1 MKISYFWRLS
11 TMLCYMVSHLL
22 ISTWHPMNFHNCH
35 HITIES
41 NWVICIIFRTETKSK
56 KPNGIDAFESLPN
69 TYYKTQA
76 ERLYRDLF
84 EPEKFWYKEILL
96 TAMFEVLFLSYGLYA
111 YDLYLD
117 IDLINAYQIQEN
129 NLRNLTL
136 STKNDS
142 NFKEQSMEGV

>member
-1 MKISYFWRLS
+1 MKKKQGKKKNLTKKKKISENNAFK
-11 TMLCYMVSHLL
+11 
-22 ISTWHPMNFHNCH
+22 N
-35 HITIES
+35 IEREIPA
-41 NWVICIIFRTETKSK
+41 VTLKSK
-56 KPNGIDAFESLPN
+56 KPNGIEAFESLPN

-142 NFKEQSMEGV
+142 NFTEQSMEGV